1 MKRKFLLLFTIS
13 SFIYAQD
20 HQKYKFDDVLWEK
33 SIGGENGEY
42 LFDAIATPDYGFL
55 LIGSSTSNASGDI
68 QKNNQG
74 GLDYFIW
81 KMDENG
87 KQEWQNS
94 FGGNKDDILSTAIL
108 TKDGG
113 YLLAGY
119 SNSDLSGDKTEPNF
133 GYSDYWIIKL
143 NPKGEIQWQKSIGGL
158 GNEYLNKIMQTS
170 DGGFLVAGTSDS
182 PKSSVKSVS
191 ANESLDY
198 WVIKL
203 DANGIIVWENS
214 FGGNGIEEI
223 IGVTEINDSY
233 FILGNSNSETD
244 IIREKI
250 KYWQVSKLN
259 DKGELVD
266 QYNHYAEKEQ
276 QLDNIYV
283 DQNLNE
289 IILVG
294 TQIKDEQREIFV
306 SSINQDLI
314 LNKKFKQKIETANVI
329 KDISLLDSTTFL
341 ISGNNVKYQNK
352 NGNINAVSSFKSEIY
367 NKNGEVIWSK
377 IVSGGHYDF
386 LSKAITTRD
395 GSLVLI
401 GNSDSNQSGNKFS
414 STNGG
419 QDFLIVKLGD
429 KTTTSSRQFIEA
441 YPNPTADFTNVIINK
456 DFVNATI
463 EVFNLNGQF
472 IKSQQVKYHTTPINL
487 TNLPSGVYIV
497 NVKYDGQSESIKVIK
512 K

>member
-1 MKRKFLLLFTIS
+1 MKRNFLLLFSIS
-13 SFIYAQD
+13 TFISAQE
-20 HQKYKFDDVLWEK
+20 YKSPKFEDIILEK
-33 SIGGENGEY
+33 SIGGENEEY
-42 LFDAIATPDYGFL
+42 LFDAIPTPDYGFL
-55 LIGSSTSNASGDI
+55 LLGSSTSNATDDI
-68 QKNNQG
+68 AKPNKG

-87 KQEWQNS
+87 NQEWQNS
-94 FGGNKDDILSTAIL
+94 FGGAEDDILTSATI
-108 TKDGG
+108 TKEGG
-113 YLLAGY
+113 YILGGY
-119 SNSDLSGDKTEPNF
+119 SFSGKSGDKTEENE
-133 GYSDYWIIKL
+133 GNSDFWIIKL
-143 NPKGEIQWQKSIGGL
+143 NPNGDIQWQKSIGAI
-158 GNEYLNKIMQTS
+158 GNEYLKKIIQTT
-170 DGGFLVAGTSDS
+170 DGGFLITGISDS
-182 PKSSVKSVS
+182 PQSSLKTVS

-203 DANGIIVWENS
+203 DANGKILWENS
-214 FGGNGIEEI
+214 FGGKGLEEVI
-223 IGVTEINDSY
+223 SVTELNNNYYI
-233 FILGNSNSETD
+233 IGNSNSETD
-244 IIREKI
+244 LIQDKI
-250 KYWQVSKLN
+250 KYWQVTKLN
-259 DKGELVD
+259 DEGEIID
-266 QYNHYAEKEQ
+266 QYNHYEEKEQ

-283 DQNLNE
+283 DQNSNE

-314 LNKKFKQKIETANVI
+314 LNKKFKQKIETASVI

-401 GNSDSNQSGNKFS
+401 GNSDSNQSGNKSS

-429 KTTTSSRQFIEA
+429 KTTTSLRQFIEA

-472 IKSQQVKYHTTPINL
+472 IKSQKVKYHTTPIHL
-487 TNLPSGVYIV
+487 GDLPSGVYII